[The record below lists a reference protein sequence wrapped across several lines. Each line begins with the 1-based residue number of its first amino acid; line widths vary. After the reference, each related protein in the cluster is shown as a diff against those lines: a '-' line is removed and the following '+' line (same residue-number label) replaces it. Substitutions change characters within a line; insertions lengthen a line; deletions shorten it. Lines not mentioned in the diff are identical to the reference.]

1 MLVLVADD
9 DRAVREALERALQ
22 LHGYEVALASDGD
35 TALTA
40 VDARTPDALVLDV
53 MMPGLD
59 GLDVTR
65 RLRRQGNRIP
75 ILLLTARDAV
85 GDRVEGLDA
94 GADDYLPKPY
104 DLEELL
110 ARLRALLRRSKPEE
124 PGAVLRFADLT
135 LDLGSM
141 DARRG
146 GRRFELTTTEAHLL
160 ELFMRNPRQVLPR
173 SLIYERVWGYD
184 FSHSS
189 NALDVYVGYLR
200 RKTEAEDEP
209 RLIHTVRGTG
219 LRPARAVTLRARLT
233 LVAAGVVAVV
243 VALACATTYFVMRHE
258 LQAQLDGSLANTAQ
272 RCRPT
277 GTSASPGITA
287 ATSSRWSTL
296 EGNRRRRRRSASA
309 ADRPAGAGRRRGPA
323 TSPRL
328 LPRHHASRDRS
339 CASHVA
345 PARATYVARRSW
357 TRRSR
362 RAAAWSATTARSSD
376 CRLDP
381 HPRLARRDRR
391 RGCRRR
397 ASSRARRSLRCAA

>member
-22 LHGYEVALASDGD
+22 LEGFEVELTADGD
-35 TALTA
+35 ATLAA
-40 VDARTPDALVLDV
+40 IEKRTPDAVVLDV

-65 RLRRQGNRIP
+65 RLRRTGNRVP

-94 GADDYLPKPY
+94 GADDYLPKPFA
-104 DLEELL
+104 LEELI
-110 ARLRALLRRSKPEE
+110 ARLRALLRRSLPSDLAE
-124 PGAVLRFADLT
+124 VLRFADLS

-141 DARRG
+141 DARRD

-200 RKTEAEDEP
+200 RKTEADDEP

-219 LRPARAVTLRARLT
+219 YVLREP
-233 LVAAGVVAVV
+233 
-243 VALACATTYFVMRHE
+243 
-258 LQAQLDGSLANTAQ
+258 
-272 RCRPT
+272 
-277 GTSASPGITA
+277 
-287 ATSSRWSTL
+287 
-296 EGNRRRRRRSASA
+296 
-309 ADRPAGAGRRRGPA
+309 
-323 TSPRL
+323 
-328 LPRHHASRDRS
+328 
-339 CASHVA
+339 
-345 PARATYVARRSW
+345 
-357 TRRSR
+357 
-362 RAAAWSATTARSSD
+362 
-376 CRLDP
+376 
-381 HPRLARRDRR
+381 
-391 RGCRRR
+391 
-397 ASSRARRSLRCAA
+397 

>member
-1 MLVLVADD
+1 
-9 DRAVREALERALQ
+9 
-22 LHGYEVALASDGD
+22 
-35 TALTA
+35 
-40 VDARTPDALVLDV
+40 

-65 RLRRQGNRIP
+65 RLRRQGNRVP

-124 PGAVLRFADLT
+124 PGDVLRFADLT

-200 RKTEAEDEP
+200 RKTEAEERAAP
-209 RLIHTVRGTG
+209 HPHRARHRLRA
-219 LRPARAVTLRARLT
+219 ARAVTLRARLT

-243 VALACATTYFVMRHE
+243 VALASATTYFVMRHE
-258 LQAQLDGSLANTAQ
+258 LEAQLDGSLRSTAHSVQ
-272 RCRPT
+272 ARSASAAPET
-277 GTSASPGITA
+277 TAGTSSRSSTPRAICVGASPGLNRP
-287 ATSSRWSTL
+287 ATTML
-296 EGNRRRRRRSASA
+296 GARRRRSADMRSGFFRDTTA
-309 ADRPAGAGRRRGPA
+309 KELRERPAGPAARVRRA
-323 TSPRL
+323 ARL
-328 LPRHHASRDRS
+328 RRQA
-339 CASHVA
+339 A
-345 PARATYVARRSW
+345 VARRQELVGD
-357 TRRSR
+357 RSGAR
-362 RAAAWSATTARSSD
+362 TAAR
-376 CRLDP
+376 
-381 HPRLARRDRR
+381 
-391 RGCRRR
+391 
-397 ASSRARRSLRCAA
+397 

>member
-1 MLVLVADD
+1 MTVLVVDD
-9 DRAVREALERALQ
+9 ERTIRDALARALRA
-22 LHGYEVALASDGD
+22 HGYEVAVAADGGQ
-35 TALTA
+35 ALQM
-40 VDARTPDALVLDV
+40 VGVLRPDAIVLDV

-75 ILLLTARDAV
+75 ILLLTARDAI

-124 PGAVLRFADLT
+124 PGAVLRFADLI

-200 RKTEAEDEP
+200 RKTEAEDEM

-219 LRPARAVTLRARLT
+219 
-233 LVAAGVVAVV
+233 
-243 VALACATTYFVMRHE
+243 YVMRE
-258 LQAQLDGSLANTAQ
+258 
-272 RCRPT
+272 P
-277 GTSASPGITA
+277 
-287 ATSSRWSTL
+287 
-296 EGNRRRRRRSASA
+296 
-309 ADRPAGAGRRRGPA
+309 
-323 TSPRL
+323 
-328 LPRHHASRDRS
+328 
-339 CASHVA
+339 
-345 PARATYVARRSW
+345 
-357 TRRSR
+357 
-362 RAAAWSATTARSSD
+362 
-376 CRLDP
+376 
-381 HPRLARRDRR
+381 
-391 RGCRRR
+391 
-397 ASSRARRSLRCAA
+397 

>member
-1 MLVLVADD
+1 MPSHLTGHTYRQMLVLVADD

-22 LHGYEVALASDGD
+22 LEGFEVELVPDGD
-35 TALTA
+35 STLAA
-40 VDARTPDALVLDV
+40 VEQRTPDAVVLDV

-65 RLRRQGNRIP
+65 RLRRAGNRVP

-94 GADDYLPKPY
+94 GADDYLPKPFA
-104 DLEELL
+104 LEELV
-110 ARLRALLRRSKPEE
+110 ARLRALLRRSLPTDLAE
-124 PGAVLRFADLT
+124 VLRFADLS

-200 RKTEAEDEP
+200 RKTEAEGEP

-219 LRPARAVTLRARLT
+219 YVLREP
-233 LVAAGVVAVV
+233 
-243 VALACATTYFVMRHE
+243 
-258 LQAQLDGSLANTAQ
+258 
-272 RCRPT
+272 
-277 GTSASPGITA
+277 
-287 ATSSRWSTL
+287 
-296 EGNRRRRRRSASA
+296 
-309 ADRPAGAGRRRGPA
+309 
-323 TSPRL
+323 
-328 LPRHHASRDRS
+328 
-339 CASHVA
+339 
-345 PARATYVARRSW
+345 
-357 TRRSR
+357 
-362 RAAAWSATTARSSD
+362 
-376 CRLDP
+376 
-381 HPRLARRDRR
+381 
-391 RGCRRR
+391 
-397 ASSRARRSLRCAA
+397 